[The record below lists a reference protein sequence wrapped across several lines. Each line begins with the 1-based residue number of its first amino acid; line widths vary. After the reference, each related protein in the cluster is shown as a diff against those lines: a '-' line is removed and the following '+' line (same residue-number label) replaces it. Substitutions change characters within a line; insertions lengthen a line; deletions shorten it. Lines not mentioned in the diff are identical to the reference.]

1 MLISHVETD
10 YSKVFIRQSNVTKE
24 KLMKRCQEFV
34 EINDNA
40 DPVFDLIEK
49 CTTDV
54 QNLIKKAQ
62 GDAMSGSDPMND
74 QMAALGHV
82 DGRLSN

>member
-1 MLISHVETD
+1 
-10 YSKVFIRQSNVTKE
+10 
-24 KLMKRCQEFV
+24 MKRCQEFV

-40 DPVFDLIEK
+40 DPIFDLIEK

-54 QNLIKKAQ
+54 HNLIKKAQ
-62 GDAMSGSDPMND
+62 GDAMSGNDPMSD

-82 DGRLSN
+82 DGRLSATDMENYQGKSGQELILLQRQQIAN